1 MRYLAIEMLRE
12 EGTLQMGIAAI
23 TGAVLASKGAAWGLG
38 VGIILWLLLERDWF
52 KPTKTPNV
60 AHDANIDA

>member
-1 MRYLAIEMLRE
+1 
-12 EGTLQMGIAAI
+12 MGIAAI